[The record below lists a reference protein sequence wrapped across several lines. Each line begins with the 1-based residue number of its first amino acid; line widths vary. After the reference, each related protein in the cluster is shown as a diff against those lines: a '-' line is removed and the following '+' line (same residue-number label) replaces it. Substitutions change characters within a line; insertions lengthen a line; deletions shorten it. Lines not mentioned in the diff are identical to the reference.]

1 MNNKME
7 LVTWDGGL
15 QLHEIDALDRIQ
27 EAFVP
32 KVQKKPEQAQSK
44 NMGSFADLGQAFN
57 RPVDGMFPW
66 KGYAGF
72 RFVDSKGFEG
82 EYDLV
87 LVTHDRVLI
96 VELKELKGKKVT
108 YNNDK
113 WYCDGFEKYRS
124 PVSVT
129 RPKVFLLL
137 DKLNKIKHKF
147 NNKRTP
153 WVEFVVVLSNNNDYS
168 SLPAE
173 EKKHVMGIDEFTK
186 LSDESLFK
194 KRFPP
199 KRGAAPLNHELE
211 VFDGLFSSGNV
222 KPKHISVQNYIA
234 TMDDQIFPLP
244 GQKSIYAEYVATSE
258 SNKNDK
264 ALLRQ
269 WDFNKLDDA
278 GSRTPE
284 GRYKIVSHERD
295 VLVEIKNQAPDLYRY
310 CLLPKTNPTSEEV
323 TRQFHELYD
332 LPADHNRF
340 NEYINLYV
348 DDYDIQDRVTL
359 VQVLLSQFSD
369 LHQAN
374 IAHRDI
380 GDHSLWLS
388 PSKKIS
394 LSSFISA
401 YHQPLGTVGPR
412 REKLSVGVIPLP
424 EDNESNTTDTMGTP
438 FHRDVYALGIIA
450 QLILSGMR
458 VTVQNISLAL
468 EEINSSSDWYGDI
481 LRKAVDDRPSNRYAS
496 AAGFRDALSSI
507 KPATESYTLHSE
519 EQLDIYRK
527 KLNPYKLYPVDEELF
542 DGDAKEAYISDNH
555 VIRLWSDVNPAV
567 DQPKL
572 FQACLDFLSKAQ
584 KLSSVDTLYLAKIED
599 YGIAPKTSQLFL
611 VQELVK
617 GVTLTKWL
625 TAECSSED
633 KRSIIEQLVRGVE
646 YLHNIEVSHGDLHPD
661 NIIISGEEGEFSLR
675 FIDYLD
681 FSISGDKTRNHRYSP
696 HNIDHATDRECDI
709 FAVLR
714 ISAEVLGIDWDNLDK
729 SQDAFKALVPAYQ
742 AELSGVGSLISLD
755 RFKAA
760 FDEQFSN
767 TPSVDTVK
775 IVLRTVDRG
784 APASILPDNEELFVY
799 VEPSKELGEVKIR
812 ISGVG
817 GNIIFFYKPASHTTL
832 GNTPF
837 KESETA
843 NNWERNNSQLV
854 VNAKLDITFSHHS
867 NYEALDKY
875 LKNVEG
881 LESICKNILEL
892 KKVDAEKD
900 KSASSPATKTLVVEI
915 NKTKRTK
922 LTLGKK
928 VDSQPEDVQPVK
940 IVDSRKSW
948 PKSKEIWR
956 AMIDTEIDAL
966 PSITVSA
973 DPEIDIKN
981 SSLKLEYSTSENFL
995 DRYSLS
1001 DEVEIIRRVDD
1012 KEYFCG
1018 RLDLKSSNHK
1028 FLILTSIVQRSRFKV
1043 DETLYLRTTS
1053 ERSSYI
1059 RRKKAVN
1066 RILEKTSVITNL
1078 VDYFGQCDANKM
1090 LQLSSPPSEDDF
1102 SVYDRDDGHG
1112 GIISLNDQQ
1121 RAAFSRLVCNG
1132 PVSLL
1137 QGPPGTGKTEF
1148 IAAFTHYLIT
1158 KENANHILLVSQSHE
1173 AVNTAAERIRQHCKT
1188 HKTELDVVRFS
1199 NKSSNIS
1206 TGLIDAYSVYL
1217 VEERLEEFRAQY
1229 AERVLSLQP
1238 ALNLPKDYVEAVI
1251 DKELTITKRLNVL
1264 RQLTVDISDL
1274 AENSRESDRLIKTVS
1289 VVSSQIKASCSENY
1303 GLEVDVKKPEEI
1315 PTHVNNAIAS
1325 QFGIAP
1331 NEAKRMN
1338 LLITLVNDYMERLDT
1353 NPGSFE
1359 EFLARSRTLVCG
1371 TCVGIGLGHLS
1382 VNENQ
1387 YDWVIIDEAARS
1399 VSSELAIAMQSGK
1412 RVLLVGDHKQLPPT
1426 YQEEHKTEL
1435 SRRLKFDRNSP
1446 DFEWILK
1453 SDFERA
1459 FESDYG
1465 KAAGAKLLIQYRM
1478 AEPIGNMVSDV
1489 FYTSE
1494 LKTGERYIPDIYGK
1508 LHGVLGSTVSWL
1520 DTSPLGNSGK
1530 SQKDS
1535 GHSSSNIGEA
1545 NQIISLLK
1553 NIQSDDEFVNNLA
1566 EIADGEPA
1574 IGIICMYA
1582 AQKRLLIRKF
1592 NELVW
1597 NDSFQNLVKI
1607 DTVDSYQGKENRIII
1622 VSTTLNTNDRN
1633 PRFLRVLNRIN
1644 VAMSRAM
1651 DRLVIVGAT
1660 DMWKGSNSG
1669 YPLGKI
1675 AAYIQRHQGDDY
1687 QFVKATNTGGGRKHA

>member
-1 MNNKME
+1 ME

-15 QLHEIDALDRIQ
+15 QIQEIDALDRMQ

-32 KVQKKPEQAQSK
+32 KASKSSEKAPTK
-44 NMGSFADLGQAFN
+44 NMESFAALGRAFD
-57 RPVDGMFPW
+57 RPVIDGMYPW

-72 RFVDSKGFEG
+72 RFVDAGDEG
-82 EYDLV
+82 EIDL
-87 LVTHDRVLI
+87 LLITHERVLI
-96 VELKELKGKKVT
+96 VELKELRGKEITSYK
-108 YNNDK
+108 DK
-113 WYCDGFEKYRS
+113 WFCDGKEKYRS

-129 RPKVFLLL
+129 RNKVWLLQN
-137 DKLNKIKHKF
+137 KLKKLAHKF
-147 NNKRTP
+147 NNKKIP
-153 WVEFVVVLSNNNDYS
+153 WIDFLVVLSNNNDYS
-168 SLPAE
+168 KLPDD
-173 EKKHVMGIDEFTK
+173 EKKHVIGIDRFLT
-186 LSDESLFK
+186 LSDETKYNTWFK
-194 KRFPP
+194 PRRNHP
-199 KRGAAPLNHELE
+199 KVNDDIG
-211 VFDGLFSSGNV
+211 VFDQLISAGNV
-222 KPKHISVQNYIA
+222 KPKHISVQNYV
-234 TMDDQIFPLP
+234 TTVDEKIFPLP
-244 GQKSIYAEYVATSE
+244 GQESPYAEYIATSS

-269 WDFNKLDDA
+269 WDFNKIGDS

-284 GRYKIVSHERD
+284 GRYKVVSHERD

-348 DDYDIQDRVTL
+348 ESYDLQDRITL
-359 VQVLLSQFSD
+359 VQVLLNQFAD

-412 REKLSVGVIPLP
+412 REKLGVGVIPLP
-424 EDNESNTTDTMGTP
+424 EDNSSNSTDTMGTP

-458 VTVQNISLAL
+458 VTLNNISLAL
-468 EEINSSSDWYGDI
+468 KDIGSSGEWYGDI
-481 LRKAVDDRPSNRYAS
+481 LKKAVDIRPSRRYENACE
-496 AAGFRDALSSI
+496 FRDALSSI
-507 KPATESYTLHSE
+507 KPATESYVLHSD

-542 DGDAKEAYISDNH
+542 DSDAKEAYVSDGL
-555 VIRLWSDVNPAV
+555 VIRLWSDVNPSV

-572 FQACLDFLSKAQ
+572 FQSCIDFLSKAQ

-599 YGIAPKTSQLFL
+599 YGLAPKTSQLFL
-611 VQELVK
+611 VQEMVE
-617 GVTLTKWL
+617 GITLTNWL
-625 TAECSSED
+625 NNESSLEN
-633 KRSIIEQLVRGVE
+633 KQSIIEQLVRAVE
-646 YLHNIEVSHGDLHPD
+646 YLHNIEVCHGDLHPD
-661 NIIISGEEGEFSLR
+661 NIIISEEDGEFTLR

-681 FSISGDKTRNHRYSP
+681 FSATGDKVRNHRYSP
-696 HNIDHATDRECDI
+696 SNIDHVSDRECDI

-714 ISAEVLGIDWDNLDK
+714 ISAEILGIDWDDLDK
-729 SQDAFKALVPAYQ
+729 AKDQYQELVTAYQ
-742 AELSGVGSLISLD
+742 AELNGSGALISLE
-755 RFKAA
+755 RFKTA
-760 FDEQFSN
+760 FEEQFSE
-767 TPSVDTVK
+767 TTSADKIK
-775 IVLRTVDRG
+775 IVLRG
-784 APASILPDNEELFVY
+784 GQGSPASILPDNEELFLY
-799 VEPSKELGEVKIR
+799 IEKSKELGEVKIR
-812 ISGVG
+812 VSGVG
-817 GNIIFFYKPASHTTL
+817 GNLIFFYKPSSKTIL

-837 KESETA
+837 KEAETA

-854 VNAKLDITFSHHS
+854 VNAKLDISFNNSHS

-875 LKNVEG
+875 LKNVAG
-881 LESICKNILEL
+881 LESICKNILEP
-892 KKVDAEKD
+892 AIEAKD
-900 KSASSPATKTLVVEI
+900 ISASSPDTKIPVDKI
-915 NKTKRTK
+915 KKTKRAK
-922 LTLGKK
+922 LTLDRKT
-928 VDSQPEDVQPVK
+928 DDQPEDATAIQIK
-940 IVDSRKSW
+940 DRSKLW

-973 DPEIDIKN
+973 DPEMDNKRSN
-981 SSLKLEYSTSENFL
+981 LRLEYSSSDNFL
-995 DRYSLS
+995 DRYSIS
-1001 DEVEIIRRVDD
+1001 DEVELIRRVDD

-1018 RLDLKSSNHK
+1018 KLDLKSSNYK
-1028 FLILTSIVQRSRFKV
+1028 YLVLTSISQKSRFKI
-1043 DETLYLRTTS
+1043 DETLYLRTKS
-1053 ERSSYI
+1053 ERSSYT

-1066 RILEKTSVITNL
+1066 RILDKTSVITNL
-1078 VDYFGQCDANKM
+1078 VDYFGQCDENRM
-1090 LQLSSPPSEDDF
+1090 LKLSSPPSEDDF

-1112 GIISLNDQQ
+1112 GVISLNEQQ
-1121 RAAFSRLVCNG
+1121 RFAFSKLVCNG

-1188 HKTELDVVRFS
+1188 HATDLDVVRFS

-1229 AERVLSLQP
+1229 AERILSLQP
-1238 ALNLPKDYVEAVI
+1238 ALNLPKDYVDAVI
-1251 DKELTITKRLNVL
+1251 DKELSITKRLNVL
-1264 RQLTVDISDL
+1264 RQLSVDITDL
-1274 AENSRESDRLIKTVS
+1274 EEGSQNRDRLIKTVS
-1289 VVSSQIKASCSENY
+1289 VISSQIKSACLDNYSLDVDIDKPSE
-1303 GLEVDVKKPEEI
+1303 I
-1315 PTHVNNAIAS
+1315 STHVNNAIAAK
-1325 QFGIAP
+1325 FGIAP

-1338 LLITLVNDYMERLDT
+1338 LLIALVNDYMERLDT

-1371 TCVGIGLGHLS
+1371 TCVGIGVGRLS
-1382 VNENQ
+1382 VSENQ

-1435 SRRLKFDRNSP
+1435 SRRLKLDRNSP
-1446 DFEWILK
+1446 DFEWVLK

-1459 FESDYG
+1459 FESEYG

-1489 FYTSE
+1489 FYNSE
-1494 LKTGERYIPDIYGK
+1494 LKTGERYIPDIYQNIKGA
-1508 LHGVLGSTVSWL
+1508 LSSTVSWL

-1535 GHSSSNIGEA
+1535 GHSSSNTGEA
-1545 NQIISLLK
+1545 NQVIALLK
-1553 NIQSDDEFVNNLA
+1553 DIQADDEFVHNLA
-1566 EIADGEPA
+1566 DIADGEPA

-1597 NDSFQNLVKI
+1597 NDSFQKLVKI

-1622 VSTTLNTNDRN
+1622 VSTTLNTSDKN

-1660 DMWKGSNSG
+1660 DMWKGSNSE

-1675 AAYIQRHQGDDY
+1675 ASYIQKHQGDDY
-1687 QFVKATNTGGGRKHA
+1687 QFVKAANTQGGRTHA

>member
-15 QLHEIDALDRIQ
+15 QLQEIDALDRIQ

-44 NMGSFADLGQAFN
+44 TMGAFTDLGQAFN

-72 RFVDSKGFEG
+72 RFVDAKGFEG

-96 VELKELKGKKVT
+96 VELKELKGREVT

-113 WYCDGFEKYRS
+113 WYCDGYEKYRS

-129 RPKVFLLL
+129 RPKVYLLKNKL
-137 DKLNKIKHKF
+137 DRISHKF
-147 NNKRTP
+147 SNKRTP
-153 WVEFVVVLSNNNDYS
+153 WIDFVVVLSNNNDYS

-173 EKKHVMGIDEFTK
+173 EKKHVMGINEFTK
-186 LSDESLFK
+186 LADESFFK

-199 KRGAAPLNHELE
+199 KRGAAPLNHELD

-222 KPKHISVQNYIA
+222 KPKHISVQNYI
-234 TMDDQIFPLP
+234 TTIDDQIFPLP
-244 GQKSIYAEYVATSE
+244 GQNSIYSEYVATSE

-269 WDFNKLDDA
+269 WDFNKLGDA
-278 GSRTPE
+278 ESRTPE
-284 GRYKIVSHERD
+284 GRYKVVSHERD

-310 CLLPKTNPTSEEV
+310 CLRPKTNPTSEEV

-348 DDYDIQDRVTL
+348 DDYDIQDRITL

-394 LSSFISA
+394 LSSFISS

-424 EDNESNTTDTMGTP
+424 EDIDSDNPDTMGTP

-458 VTVQNISLAL
+458 VTVPNISLAL
-468 EEINSSSDWYGDI
+468 EEINSSSEWYGDI
-481 LRKAVDDRPSNRYAS
+481 LKKAVDERPSSRYAT
-496 AAGFRDALSSI
+496 AAEFRDALGSV
-507 KPATESYTLHSE
+507 KPASEQYTLHSE

-527 KLNPYKLYPVDEELF
+527 KLNPYKTYPVGQELF
-542 DGDAKEAYISDNH
+542 DAESKEAYISDSL
-555 VIRLWSDVNPAV
+555 VIHLWSDVNPTV
-567 DQPKL
+567 DQPEL

-611 VQELVK
+611 VQEMVE
-617 GVTLTKWL
+617 GITLTRWL
-625 TAECSSED
+625 TGKYSLED
-633 KRSIIEQLVRGVE
+633 KTSIIELLVRGVE

-661 NIIISGEEGEFSLR
+661 NIIISGDAGNLSLR

-681 FSISGDKTRNHRYSP
+681 FSLSGEKTRNHRYSP

-714 ISAEVLGIDWDNLDK
+714 ISAEVLDINWDKLDK
-729 SQDAFKALVPAYQ
+729 SVEKFQVLVPAYQ
-742 AELSGVGSLISLD
+742 AELTGAGSLISLD
-755 RFKAA
+755 RFKSA
-760 FDEQFSN
+760 FDEEFRDAPN
-767 TPSVDTVK
+767 ADTIK
-775 IVLRTVDRG
+775 IVLRSNDQGSPV
-784 APASILPDNEELFVY
+784 SILPDNEELFVY
-799 VEPSKELGEVKIR
+799 VESSKELGEVKIR

-817 GNIIFFYKPASHTTL
+817 GNLSFFYKPASQTTL
-832 GNTPF
+832 GNTPVR
-837 KESETA
+837 ESETV
-843 NNWERNNSQLV
+843 NNWERKNSQLV
-854 VNAKLDITFSHHS
+854 VNARLDISFSTHS
-867 NYEALDKY
+867 KYDDLDKY

-881 LESICKNILEL
+881 LDSICNNILESI
-892 KKVDAEKD
+892 KVDTEKER
-900 KSASSPATKTLVVEI
+900 SEPTAVTKKNVIEI
-915 NKTKRTK
+915 KRTK
-922 LTLGKK
+922 LSLGKK
-928 VDSQPEDVQPVK
+928 TDSPPEDTLPVK
-940 IVDSRKSW
+940 AKDSRKSW
-948 PKSKEIWR
+948 PKSREIWR

-966 PSITVSA
+966 PSIRVSA
-973 DPEIDIKN
+973 DPKVDIN
-981 SSLKLEYSTSENFL
+981 TPSLRLEYSTSENFL
-995 DRYSLS
+995 DRYSAS
-1001 DEVEIIRRVDD
+1001 DEVELLRRVED

-1018 RLDLKSSNHK
+1018 RLDLRASNQK
-1028 FLILTSIVQRSRFKV
+1028 FLVLTSVGQRTRFTI
-1043 DETLYLRTTS
+1043 DETLYLRTAS
-1053 ERSSYI
+1053 ERSSYT

-1078 VDYFGQCDANKM
+1078 VDYFGQCEASEM
-1090 LQLSSPPSEDDF
+1090 LQLSSPPSVDDF

-1112 GIISLNDQQ
+1112 GTISLNDQQ
-1121 RAAFSRLVCNG
+1121 RTAFSKLICNG

-1188 HKTELDVVRFS
+1188 HETDLDVVRFS

-1229 AERVLSLQP
+1229 AERILSLQP
-1238 ALNLPKDYVEAVI
+1238 ALNLPKDYVHAVI

-1264 RQLTVDISDL
+1264 RQLTGDISDL
-1274 AENSRESDRLIKTVS
+1274 AEGSRESDRLIKTVS
-1289 VVSSQIKASCSENY
+1289 VISSQIKASCSDNY
-1303 GLEVDVKKPEEI
+1303 ALEVDVKKPGEI
-1315 PTHVNNAIAS
+1315 SSHVNNAIAAK
-1325 QFGIAP
+1325 FGIAP

-1435 SRRLKFDRNSP
+1435 SRKLKFDRNSS

-1465 KAAGAKLLIQYRM
+1465 RAAGAKLLIQYRM

-1489 FYTSE
+1489 FYDSE
-1494 LKTGERYIPDIYGK
+1494 LKTGERYIPDIYGG
-1508 LHGVLGSTVSWL
+1508 LQGVLGSTVSWL

-1535 GHSSSNIGEA
+1535 GHSSSNSGEA

-1553 NIQSDDEFVNNLA
+1553 DIQADDEFVNNLSD
-1566 EIADGEPA
+1566 IAGEEPA

-1592 NELVW
+1592 NELAW
-1597 NDSFQNLVKI
+1597 SDSFQKLVKI

-1622 VSTTLNTNDRN
+1622 VSTTLNTGDRN

-1660 DMWKGSNSG
+1660 DMWKGSNSE

-1675 AAYIQRHQGDDY
+1675 ATYIQQHQGDDY
-1687 QFVKATNTGGGRKHA
+1687 QFVKAAKTNGGRKHA